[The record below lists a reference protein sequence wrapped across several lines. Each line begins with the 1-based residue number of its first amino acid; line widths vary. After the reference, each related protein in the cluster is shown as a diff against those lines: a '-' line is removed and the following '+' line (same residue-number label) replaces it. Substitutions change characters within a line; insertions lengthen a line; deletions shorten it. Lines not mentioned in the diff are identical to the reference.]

1 MIFNRLKK
9 INSLLTQKEKTKGII
24 LLLMIMIMGFF
35 DVLGIASIMPFM
47 SLASDPNFIESN
59 QYAQEIYNFFEFKN
73 KKRFIFFSGLSVI
86 ALIVISSLIK
96 LMTIYAMYNFT
107 FKREYSI
114 SLRLL
119 KGYLNQ
125 PYDWFLNQHSAE
137 LSKSV
142 LADVREVIARSILTS
157 ILVIS
162 NIFLAILIISLLII
176 VDPLTAIS
184 AFLLFGLIYLILY
197 FSVKNILD
205 NIGIDRLAANT
216 ERFKVSNETFS
227 LIKEIK
233 VLGKEN
239 FYLSIFDKSA
249 KKFVEKEILM
259 QSISSLPKYFIEM
272 VVFAAM
278 ISIILINLA
287 DDLVLSTIIPIVAL
301 YAFAVYRLIPAL
313 QVIFSNISLFKSSAS
328 VLDFVSEK
336 YEQLDIFTD
345 FKDIS
350 SRLKFQKEITFDNMS
365 FYYPKT
371 KKEALSKINL
381 KIPANN
387 IVGIIGATGS
397 GKTTV
402 LNLLLGLFEPSEG
415 NLLVDETKIYQAN
428 VRDWQSC
435 IGYVPQ
441 HISLIDES
449 ISANIALGEGPEDL
463 NMDSVIS
470 AAKVANI
477 HEFINSELE
486 NGYKTK
492 IGEKGVRLSG
502 GQRQRLGI
510 ARALYNNPDVLVL
523 DEATSSLDGE
533 TEEAVMDAV
542 NNLGRKL
549 TIIIVAHR
557 LSTLAKAD
565 IVYKLKNGQ
574 IHSQGSYEEMCR

>member
-1 MIFNRLKK
+1 
-9 INSLLTQKEKTKGII
+9 
-24 LLLMIMIMGFF
+24 
-35 DVLGIASIMPFM
+35 
-47 SLASDPNFIESN
+47 
-59 QYAQEIYNFFEFKN
+59 
-73 KKRFIFFSGLSVI
+73 
-86 ALIVISSLIK
+86 
-96 LMTIYAMYNFT
+96 
-107 FKREYSI
+107 
-114 SLRLL
+114 
-119 KGYLNQ
+119 
-125 PYDWFLNQHSAE
+125 
-137 LSKSV
+137 
-142 LADVREVIARSILTS
+142 
-157 ILVIS
+157 
-162 NIFLAILIISLLII
+162 
-176 VDPLTAIS
+176 
-184 AFLLFGLIYLILY
+184 
-197 FSVKNILD
+197 
-205 NIGIDRLAANT
+205 
-216 ERFKVSNETFS
+216 
-227 LIKEIK
+227 
-233 VLGKEN
+233 
-239 FYLSIFDKSA
+239 
-249 KKFVEKEILM
+249 
-259 QSISSLPKYFIEM
+259 
-272 VVFAAM
+272 
-278 ISIILINLA
+278 
-287 DDLVLSTIIPIVAL
+287 
-301 YAFAVYRLIPAL
+301 
-313 QVIFSNISLFKSSAS
+313 
-328 VLDFVSEK
+328 
-336 YEQLDIFTD
+336 
-345 FKDIS
+345 
-350 SRLKFQKEITFDNMS
+350 MS
-365 FYYPKT
+365 FHYPKT

-402 LNLLLGLFEPSEG
+402 LNVLLGLFEPSAG
-415 NLLVDETKIYQAN
+415 DLLVDETKICQAN
-428 VRDWQSC
+428 VREWQSC

-463 NMDSVIS
+463 NMDSVIDS

-492 IGEKGVRLSG
+492 IGEKGIRLSG